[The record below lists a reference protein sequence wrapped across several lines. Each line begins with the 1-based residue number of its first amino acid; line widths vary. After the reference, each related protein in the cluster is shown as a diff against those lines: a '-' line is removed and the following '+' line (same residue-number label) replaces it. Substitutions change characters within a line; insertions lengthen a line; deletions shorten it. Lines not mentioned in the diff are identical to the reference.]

1 MPNFLISYHLSS
13 SLISLSSSLNISQ
26 YYCHHNYQFIISRY
40 STLEEDIQEESEQV
54 NIRITEYSEEVTD
67 PKILEPSS
75 PIKKSSLQ
83 VPQSTIE
90 DLEEE
95 DRDENQGEVVPRRHN
110 EKDRSV
116 KKLTRKI
123 RSKSLVETAV

>member
-1 MPNFLISYHLSS
+1 MNSS
-13 SLISLSSSLNISQ
+13 F
-26 YYCHHNYQFIISRY
+26 QFIPRY
-40 STLEEDIQEESEQV
+40 STLEEDIEEESEQV
-54 NIRITEYSEEVTD
+54 NIRITEYSEEVND

-75 PIKKSSLQ
+75 PIKSSLQ

-90 DLEEE
+90 E
-95 DRDENQGEVVPRRHN
+95 DHDEDQGEVVLRQHN
-110 EKDRSV
+110 EKDRL